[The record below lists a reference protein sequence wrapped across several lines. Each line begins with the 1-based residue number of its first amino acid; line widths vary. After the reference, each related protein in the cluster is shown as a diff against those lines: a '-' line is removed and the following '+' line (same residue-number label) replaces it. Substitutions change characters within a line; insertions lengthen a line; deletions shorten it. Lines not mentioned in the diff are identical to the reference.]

1 MAARALTAPTARRRS
16 HHMTLP
22 VLISRIVIYAI
33 VIVGA
38 IIFAFPFVWM
48 LSTSVKPPG
57 EVFIYPPKWIP
68 SIWEFDHY
76 TKPWSEVPF
85 LTFYKNT
92 AIVVCF
98 DIVATV
104 FSSSIVAFA
113 FARMRFRGRG
123 FLFMLVLST
132 LMLPSQVTLIPQ
144 YVLFAHLH
152 WVNTLRPLIVPTFFG
167 SAFNIFLLRQFM
179 MGIPHEMDDA
189 ARIDGATWFGIYR
202 RILLP
207 LTAPALGVVAIFE
220 FTFRWNDFFGPLIYL
235 NTPDKFTIQL
245 GLRMLTTQYT
255 SDVPGTMAMTVVS
268 LIPVLAVFFLAQ
280 RYFIQ
285 GIVISGIKG

>member
-1 MAARALTAPTARRRS
+1 NTFLVAG
-16 HHMTLP
+16 
-22 VLISRIVIYAI
+22 ID
-33 VIVGA
+33 
-38 IIFAFPFVWM
+38 II
-48 LSTSVKPPG
+48 
-57 EVFIYPPKWIP
+57 
-68 SIWEFDHY
+68 
-76 TKPWSEVPF
+76 
-85 LTFYKNT
+85 
-92 AIVVCF
+92 
-98 DIVATV
+98 ATV

-123 FLFMLVLST
+123 FLFLLIVST

-144 YVLFAHLH
+144 YVLFSRLH
-152 WVNTLRPLIVPTFFG
+152 WVNTLRPLIVPVFFG

-189 ARIDGATWFGIYR
+189 ARMDGATWLGIYW
-202 RILLP
+202 RIMLP
-207 LTAPALGVVAIFE
+207 LAAPALGVVAIFE

-255 SDVPGTMAMTVVS
+255 SDIPGTMAMTVVS
-268 LIPVLAVFFLAQ
+268 LVPVLVIFFVAQ

-285 GIVISGIKG
+285 GIVVSGIKG

>member
-1 MAARALTAPTARRRS
+1 MATTALSQVHAVRRRTIQPWQLAS
-16 HHMTLP
+16 R
-22 VLISRIVIYAI
+22 VLVYAI
-33 VIVGA
+33 VLLGA
-38 IIFAFPFVWM
+38 IVFSAPFIWM
-48 LSTSVKPPG
+48 LSASFKIG
-57 EVFIYPPKWIP
+57 SEVFTYPPQWIP
-68 SIWEFDHY
+68 KVWTFANY
-76 TKPWSEVPF
+76 TKPWGEVPF
-85 LTFYKNT
+85 ALFYENSF
-92 AIVVCF
+92 IVAGI

-113 FARMRFRGRG
+113 FARMRFRGRS
-123 FLFMLVLST
+123 FLFLLIVST

-152 WVNTLRPLIVPTFFG
+152 WVNTLRPLIVPVFFG

-189 ARIDGATWFGIYR
+189 ARIDGASWFGIYW

-207 LTAPALGVVAIFE
+207 LAAPALGVVAIGE
-220 FTFRWNDFFGPLIYL
+220 FTYRWNDFLGPLIYL
-235 NTPDKFTIQL
+235 NTPENFTIQL

-268 LIPVLAVFFLAQ
+268 LIPVLTVFFVAQ

>member
-1 MAARALTAPTARRRS
+1 MAATTLSVPRARARALRPRFMIGRAAIYV
-16 HHMTLP
+16 L
-22 VLISRIVIYAI
+22 VLI
-33 VIVGA
+33 GA
-38 IIFAFPFVWM
+38 VIFALPFIWM
-48 LSTSVKPPG
+48 LSTSVKTGG

-68 SIWEFDHY
+68 SVWVFSNY

-85 LTFYKNT
+85 TTFYRNT
-92 AIVVCF
+92 FIVAGT

-144 YVLFAHLH
+144 YVLYSRLH
-152 WVNTLRPLIVPTFFG
+152 WVNTLYPLIIPVFFG
-167 SAFNIFLLRQFM
+167 SAFNIFLIRQFM
-179 MGIPHEMDDA
+179 MSIPHEMDDA
-189 ARIDGATWFGIYR
+189 ARMDGATWFGIYW

-207 LTAPALGVVAIFE
+207 LSLPALGVVAIQE
-220 FTFRWNDFFGPLIYL
+220 FTFRWNDFLGPLIYL
-235 NTPDKFTIQL
+235 NTSDKFTIQL

-268 LIPVLAVFFLAQ
+268 LIPVLAVFFVAQ
-280 RYFIQ
+280 RNFIQ